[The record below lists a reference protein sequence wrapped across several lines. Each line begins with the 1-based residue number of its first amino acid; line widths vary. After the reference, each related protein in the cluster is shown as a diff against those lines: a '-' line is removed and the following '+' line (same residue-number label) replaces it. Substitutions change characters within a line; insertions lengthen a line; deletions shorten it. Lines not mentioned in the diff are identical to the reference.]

1 MHGSTIQHIPG
12 DIRNILKTVSGLQNP
27 EHSKQEVKKLCFL
40 VNDIDPDI
48 LARDIL
54 LLEIIHSLD
63 VEKVYIVTCHYH
75 PRYLCPTSTNI
86 STKSLSTFS
95 LLPCC
100 HYSPTCVQR
109 L

>member
-1 MHGSTIQHIPG
+1 MLYFISAWMCSIFYASVTVIFDAECPFRDQASLNNTKLQTPYFPG

-27 EHSKQEVKKLCFL
+27 EHSKKEVKKLRFL

-63 VEKVYIVTCHYH
+63 VEKVYIVT
-75 PRYLCPTSTNI
+75 S
-86 STKSLSTFS
+86 S
-95 LLPCC
+95 
-100 HYSPTCVQR
+100 
-109 L
+109 